1 MKGTLAVFSALT
13 KSWMRSKTGVFFSIV
28 FPVMLLL
35 IFATVFSGNENIK
48 YTIYI
53 QNLDLKNNTP
63 TDLSKAF
70 IEAINSTNNFDIK
83 YLSPN
88 TNIQNYIKTHPSFTS
103 YRILIIPEGFQEKVM
118 NKSVAERIVIITN
131 TLKEILEL
139 YGDKMNQTTQDYI
152 KNGIKSLEALNQSLT
167 IQNPTIILLL
177 DPSDNSAPV
186 IKGIINSITMAFNN
200 KLMGTNNVIDIN
212 IENTTQRT
220 LKPIDYYLPGYIAAF
235 IMTNGI
241 IGVTSTTSEFR
252 RNGILKRLA
261 STPLSKSSWII
272 ANLLQQ
278 TLLAFILT
286 LVMIALGLIAFN
298 ITIIPDP
305 LSLLLIF
312 IGAVAFCSIGMVLGG
327 IIKDVETA
335 YGVSNS
341 IAFPLMFL
349 SGAFWPVDLMPLYLQ
364 SIAQTLPLY
373 YFHQGLREL
382 LIFKNVEQSYIP
394 FIVMTSIAI
403 IFTILATKITKWKEL
418 E

>member
-13 KSWMRSKTGVFFSIV
+13 KSWMRSRTGVFFSIV

-48 YTIYI
+48 YTIYV

-63 TDLSKAF
+63 TGLSKAF

-83 YLSPN
+83 YLSPD

-118 NKSVAERIVIITN
+118 NKSIAERIVIITN

-177 DPSDNSAPV
+177 DPSDSSTPV

-200 KLMGTNNVIDIN
+200 RLMETNNIININ

-261 STPLSKSSWII
+261 STPLSKSSWIM

-286 LVMIALGLIAFN
+286 LIMITLGLIAFN

-349 SGAFWPVDLMPLYLQ
+349 SGAFWPVDLMPSYLQ
-364 SIAQTLPLY
+364 LVAQTLPLY

-403 IFTILATKITKWKEL
+403 IFTILAIKITKWKEF

>member
-1 MKGTLAVFSALT
+1 M
-13 KSWMRSKTGVFFSIV
+13 
-28 FPVMLLL
+28 
-35 IFATVFSGNENIK
+35 
-48 YTIYI
+48 
-53 QNLDLKNNTP
+53 
-63 TDLSKAF
+63 
-70 IEAINSTNNFDIK
+70 K
-83 YLSPN
+83 YLSPD

-118 NKSVAERIVIITN
+118 NKSIAERIVIITN

-177 DPSDNSAPV
+177 DPSDSSTPV

-200 KLMGTNNVIDIN
+200 RLMETNNIININ

-261 STPLSKSSWII
+261 STPLSKSSWIM

-278 TLLAFILT
+278 TLLAFILA
-286 LVMIALGLIAFN
+286 LIMITLGLIAFN

-349 SGAFWPVDLMPLYLQ
+349 SGAFWPVDLMPSYLQ
-364 SIAQTLPLY
+364 LVAQTLPLY

-403 IFTILATKITKWKEL
+403 IFTILAIKITKWKEF

>member
-1 MKGTLAVFSALT
+1 MRGAIAVFSALT
-13 KSWMRSKTGVFFSIV
+13 KNWMRSKTGVFFSIL

-35 IFATVFSGNENIK
+35 IFTTVFSGNENLK

-53 QNLDLKNNTP
+53 QNLDIKNGIP
-63 TDLSKAF
+63 TDLSRAF
-70 IEAINSTNNFDIK
+70 IETLNSTNNFDIK
-83 YLSPN
+83 YLSPD
-88 TNIQNYIKTHPSFTS
+88 TNISNYIKTHPSFTS
-103 YRILIIPEGFQEKVM
+103 YRILIIPEGFQEKVI
-118 NKSVAERIVIITN
+118 NRSISIRIEIITD
-131 TLKEILEL
+131 TLRKILEL
-139 YGDKMNQTTQDYI
+139 YGNSMNQTTQDYI
-152 KNGIKSLEALNQSLT
+152 KNGIKSLETLNQSLT
-167 IQNPTIILLL
+167 TQKPVIILLL
-177 DPSDNSAPV
+177 DPSDSSAPI
-186 IKGIINSITMAFNN
+186 IKGIIYNTIMAFNN
-200 KLMGTNNVIDIN
+200 RLISANDIVSIN
-212 IENTTQRT
+212 IENTSQRA
-220 LKPIDYYLPGYIAAF
+220 LKAVDYYLPGYIAAF

-241 IGVTSTTSEFR
+241 IGVTSITSEFR

-261 STPLSKSSWII
+261 STQLSKSEWII

-286 LVMIALGLIAFN
+286 FIMIILGRIVFG

-327 IIKDVETA
+327 VIKDVETA

-349 SGAFWPVDLMPLYLQ
+349 SGAFWPVDIMPSYLQ
-364 SIAQTLPLY
+364 SIAKILPLY

-382 LIFKNVEQSYIP
+382 LIFKNAEQAYIP
-394 FIVMTSIAI
+394 FIVMISIAI
-403 IFTILATKITKWKEL
+403 IFITLAIKITKWKEL